1 MSFGDCIRRAV
12 DDGHISPERAREL
25 LEEHAT
31 EAADMGAAMGDVQA
45 DSAAARAV
53 IERLRE
59 DTFQRR
65 RRTGLTRS
73 TLKRRVDDLSEHRT
87 LTGKR
92 NPAAA
97 LSALVEDPSGTYAGQ
112 TLTGQ
117 YHAVRSYLKGPMSQ
131 AMRTFRRNALTMRRR
146 KALMMDTLREVFGED
161 TGDAQAKGFA
171 QVWADTA
178 DRARTRFNAAG
189 GDIAKLARWNM
200 PQWHDANLVRA
211 VQPSEW
217 IRTTD
222 VLLDW
227 DAMAERDNGGIP
239 YSEAQRVAILTRV
252 NEDIRTNGH
261 ASRNPN
267 ANAGR
272 GMLAKRRSDHRF
284 LVFKDAE
291 SWASYNEKFSGGAD
305 PFDTMLR
312 HLDSMARDIAMMEVL
327 GPNPAHSWAWL
338 KDAAEGIAARSSDKG
353 ALKLFQRR
361 MYQAD
366 SKFRLFTGE
375 TNVPVN
381 ERLAATMAAT
391 RNWLSASLLGKAVI
405 SSITDFN
412 SQRVAAKFVGVG
424 QMQFLADFVRLAA
437 SGANREAA
445 GELGLILSV
454 GLDYGAAAARHDL
467 EDMVMKSSAGLA
479 EGVIRVSGLG
489 FMTETHRTAAGVSR
503 MRAFAAARD
512 KGWRDLDPRQ
522 RRFLQKMGISEG
534 DWDLMRAGDMDDFA
548 GLEVMGMDAVRKA
561 AGQEVADRWMAGL
574 YRDIEFAVPSAT
586 ISGRAAVI
594 GQSRP
599 GTLTG
604 ESARAIFQFRSF
616 SLTVLMT
623 HVARMVAE
631 SFDGRPMT
639 AANYAAQLLIWNTIL
654 GGVAMQ
660 LKEIAAGRDPK
671 DMTTPKFWGAA
682 LAQGGGLGI
691 FGDFI
696 FTDHNRFGGGLGT
709 TLGGPTLGL
718 ATDVVG
724 ATLGNVQNVA
734 RGEDTNAGAE
744 FVRLGRN
751 YTPGGNLWF
760 ADMLWEREVMDRLE
774 DILNPDASR
783 SFRRKR
789 KSARDFDTQF
799 FYPPGAA
806 TGGGRSAIRFPD
818 LKNALGDGGR

>member
-12 DDGHISPERAREL
+12 DDGHIPPERAREL
-25 LEEHAT
+25 LEEHAS

-45 DSAAARAV
+45 DAAAARA
-53 IERLRE
+53 ILDRTRQE
-59 DTFQRR
+59 TFQRR

-73 TLKRRVDDLSEHRT
+73 TLKRRTDELSEHRT
-87 LTGKR
+87 LTGKI

-97 LSALVEDPSGTYAGQ
+97 LSAMVEDPSGTYAGQ
-112 TLTGQ
+112 TMTGQ
-117 YHAVRSYLKGPMSQ
+117 YHAVRSYLKGPMSE
-131 AMRTFRRNALTMRRR
+131 AMRTFRRNALTMRRK
-146 KALMMDTLREVFGED
+146 KALMMDTLREVFGEE

-171 QVWADTA
+171 KVWADTA
-178 DRARTRFNAAG
+178 ERARTRFNAAG

-200 PQWHDANLVRA
+200 PQWHDTNKVRGA
-211 VQPSEW
+211 RPGEW
-217 IRTTD
+217 ADATD
-222 VLLDW
+222 GLLDW
-227 DAMAERDNGGIP
+227 DAMAERDNGGVP
-239 YSEAQRVAILTRV
+239 YSAAKRRAILDRV
-252 NEDIRTNGH
+252 NEDIRTDGH
-261 ASRNPN
+261 ASRNPT
-267 ANAGR
+267 AHAGR
-272 GMLAKRRSDHRF
+272 GMMAKRRSDHRF
-284 LVFKDAE
+284 LIFKDAD
-291 SWASYNEKFSGGAD
+291 SWASYNEQFGGGAD

-327 GPNPAHSWAWL
+327 GPNPTHSWAWL
-338 KDAAEGIAARSSDKG
+338 KDGARGIAARSGEKD
-353 ALKLFQRR
+353 ALKLFEKRL
-361 MYQAD
+361 YQAE

-381 ERLAATMAAT
+381 ERMAATMAAT

-405 SSITDFN
+405 SSISDFN
-412 SQRVAAKFVGVG
+412 SQRVSAKFVGVG
-424 QMQFLADFVRLAA
+424 QFQFLSDFVRLAA

-445 GELGLILSV
+445 GDLGLILSV

-467 EDMVMKSSAGLA
+467 EDMVMKSSAGIA
-479 EGVIRVSGLG
+479 ESVIRMSGLG
-489 FMTETHRTAAGVSR
+489 FLTETHRTAAGTSR

-512 KGWRDLDPRQ
+512 KGWGELDPRQ
-522 RRFLQKMGISEG
+522 RRFLQKMGLTEG

-548 GLEVMGMDAVRKA
+548 GLEVMGMNAVRKA
-561 AGQEVADRWMAGL
+561 AGQEAADRWMAGI

-594 GQSRP
+594 GQSKP

-604 ESARAIFQFRSF
+604 ETARAVFQFRSF

-623 HVARMVAE
+623 HVARSVSEA
-631 SFDGRPMT
+631 FDGRPLT

-654 GGVAMQ
+654 GGVAIQ

-671 DMTTPKFWGAA
+671 DMTTAKFWVAA
-682 LAQGGGLGI
+682 MAQGGGLGI

-718 ATDVVG
+718 GTDIVG
-724 ATLGNVQNVA
+724 ATLGNVQNVV
-734 RGEDTNAGAE
+734 RGEETNAGAE

-806 TGGGRSAIRFPD
+806 TGGGRSSIRLPD